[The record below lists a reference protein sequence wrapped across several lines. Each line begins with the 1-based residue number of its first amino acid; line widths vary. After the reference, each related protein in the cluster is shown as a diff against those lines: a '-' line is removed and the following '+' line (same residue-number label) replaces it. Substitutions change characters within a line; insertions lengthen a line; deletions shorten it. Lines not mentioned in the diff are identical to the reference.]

1 MVEGDVVILPAQQQN
16 RGFRVRLGLGLALDL
31 HGGILEVTG
40 KGLEFVALIL
50 VIIVMRLRKGSVSII
65 FVSGH

>member
-31 HGGILEVTG
+31 HSGILEVTG

-50 VIIVMRLRKGSVSII
+50 VIIVM
-65 FVSGH
+65 